1 MAVVIGG
8 AMCVKAGEM
17 KYVMELL
24 DPHLGLVI
32 QNKNKLLGDASKA
45 INGLC

>member
-1 MAVVIGG
+1 MCEGG
-8 AMCVKAGEM
+8 GDEIC
-17 KYVMELL
+17 MELL

>member
-8 AMCVKAGEM
+8 AMCVEAGGDEIC
-17 KYVMELL
+17 MELL

-32 QNKNKLLGDASKA
+32 QNKNKLLGNASKA